1 MYLTRTDWLSVDE
14 VDEWKEAIEQVTDK
28 YGLRVD
34 VETSDFREGL
44 RFRINLSAANMEGVR
59 RWKEC
64 DGGREVVGLMVK
76 IYDRAAGV

>member
-1 MYLTRTDWLSVDE
+1 M
-14 VDEWKEAIEQVTDK
+14 
-28 YGLRVD
+28 
-34 VETSDFREGL
+34 ETSDFREGL

-76 IYDRAAGV
+76 IYDRVAGV